1 LVSTILGT
9 FSKSFGGYASA
20 RFFQGVF
27 NGMFGLTAFVLAN
40 EYVGKGWVGTTGT
53 LSNFIFP
60 VGELILAGIAYRV
73 PAWRAQTLVSCLT
86 FVPCLIMPFI
96 LLPESARWLLSQGRD
111 EEAMVMLRLVAKTNK
126 TDFPANAILKPPTN
140 ISVQELDDE
149 EEEDKEDAIK
159 DEHGP
164 DSDGGGGGIGGRGS
178 GSRGGRS
185 RGGRGSSGG
194 SSGSGDQT
202 SLKLLVTD
210 PELRKR
216 QLAMVVA
223 WMTCSL
229 LYYGLTSA
237 GSALTDN
244 RYADFCWQALAE
256 FPGILLAWVGLDNR
270 RTGRRGTMVLSFS
283 VGGVACGLMIFLQK
297 APAGARTVMAMI
309 GKTAITSAFS
319 IVYVWPLELF
329 PTALRSGAM
338 GIQSFSSRVGAIIAP
353 LVLLM
358 GQPPSPVPYIV
369 FTLPAILAAI
379 LTARLPETRGLPM
392 PDSLA
397 EITSSY

>member
-1 LVSTILGT
+1 
-9 FSKSFGGYASA
+9 
-20 RFFQGVF
+20 
-27 NGMFGLTAFVLAN
+27 
-40 EYVGKGWVGTTGT
+40 
-53 LSNFIFP
+53 
-60 VGELILAGIAYRV
+60 
-73 PAWRAQTLVSCLT
+73 
-86 FVPCLIMPFI
+86 
-96 LLPESARWLLSQGRD
+96 
-111 EEAMVMLRLVAKTNK
+111 MLRLVAKTNK

-149 EEEDKEDAIK
+149 EEEDEEEAIK

-244 RYADFCWQALAE
+244 RYEACKESVFPLSLSSRSSLSSLSSLPDSKCW
-256 FPGILLAWVGLDNR
+256 GLNYA
-270 RTGRRGTMVLSFS
+270 VLSRLKGRGATLRLSMDWMLTCAFPPVTS
-283 VGGVACGLMIFLQK
+283 MPMSEGMQISAGKRWQSSPGSCWHGLVLTTAEPGEG
-297 APAGARTVMAMI
+297 APW
-309 GKTAITSAFS
+309 FC
-319 IVYVWPLELF
+319 PF
-329 PTALRSGAM
+329 RSG
-338 GIQSFSSRVGAIIAP
+338 
-353 LVLLM
+353 
-358 GQPPSPVPYIV
+358 
-369 FTLPAILAAI
+369 
-379 LTARLPETRGLPM
+379 GLR
-392 PDSLA
+392 A
-397 EITSSY
+397 V

>member
-1 LVSTILGT
+1 MSSDDETHDAVKLLSDDGAVEGMDAIITSIGEFGRFQRMVYGGLTYCWVPLAIVTLSYVFISPEKVAWKCMSSDHPLCNNTDVQLDEGMRCNMTRGVDWVFVDPKHTVTAEFSLVCDDAWKAPVLASIFFVGLGFGAFMGGYFSGPYGRKKVYLFAMSMTLVSTILGT
-9 FSKSFGGYASA
+9 FSKSFGGYAAA

-60 VGELILAGIAYRV
+60 VGELILAGIAYSV

-140 ISVQELDDE
+140 ISVQE
-149 EEEDKEDAIK
+149 
-159 DEHGP
+159 
-164 DSDGGGGGIGGRGS
+164 
-178 GSRGGRS
+178 
-185 RGGRGSSGG
+185 
-194 SSGSGDQT
+194 
-202 SLKLLVTD
+202 
-210 PELRKR
+210 
-216 QLAMVVA
+216 
-223 WMTCSL
+223 
-229 LYYGLTSA
+229 
-237 GSALTDN
+237 
-244 RYADFCWQALAE
+244 YADFCWQALAE

-297 APAGARTVMAMI
+297 APAGARTVMVRWGYSPSVPEWA
-309 GKTAITSAFS
+309 
-319 IVYVWPLELF
+319 P
-329 PTALRSGAM
+329 
-338 GIQSFSSRVGAIIAP
+338 SSR
-353 LVLLM
+353 
-358 GQPPSPVPYIV
+358 
-369 FTLPAILAAI
+369 
-379 LTARLPETRGLPM
+379 R
-392 PDSLA
+392 
-397 EITSSY
+397 